1 MRVLIADDEALARQR
16 LERLAA
22 ALPDVE
28 VLATC
33 ASADEALAALR
44 SEPVDVAL
52 LDIDMPGLSGLDLAA
67 LLGPDG
73 PRVVFVTAHPQH
85 ALAAFGVG
93 ALDYVLKPV
102 DAERLGR
109 ALDRVR
115 REPAAASRDPIAV
128 PGPRGVRLLRPDAIT
143 HAVIDGESV
152 VVHTDGQ
159 ATYTDWPLTELERRL
174 PADRFVRV
182 HRRAL
187 VALDA
192 VDLLQPNDEGG
203 YTARLRSGAT
213 VTVSR
218 AAARALRRRL
228 GI

>member
-1 MRVLIADDEALARQR
+1 MRVLIADDEQLARQR

-22 ALPDVE
+22 ALPDVD
-28 VLATC
+28 VLAVC
-33 ASADEALAALR
+33 ASATEALTALR

-73 PRVVFVTAHPQH
+73 PRVIFVTAHPEH

-93 ALDYVLKPV
+93 AVDYVLKPV

-109 ALDRVR
+109 ALDRAR
-115 REPAAASRDPIAV
+115 PSAAKLA
-128 PGPRGVRLLRPDAIT
+128 PGPLAFPGPKGVRLLRADEIT
-143 HAVIDGESV
+143 HAVIEGESV
-152 VVHTDGQ
+152 EVHTADQ
-159 ATYTDWPLTELERRL
+159 VVYTDWPLAELERRL

-187 VALDA
+187 LALDA
-192 VDLLQPNDEGG
+192 VELLQPSEEGG
-203 YTARLRSGAT
+203 YLARMRSGAT
-213 VTVSR
+213 VVVSR

-228 GI
+228 GL